1 MAEDYPR
8 SFLELER
15 RFSTES
21 GCRAYLWALR
31 WPRGI
36 DCPRC
41 GHREFWPMSNGRQ
54 SCKGC
59 SHQLS
64 VMAGTVFQDSKL
76 PLTTWFR
83 AMWHVASQ
91 KNGISALGL
100 QRDLGLGS
108 YKTAWSLL
116 HKLRRAMVRPGRDR
130 LTGVVEVDETYW
142 GAERIR

>member
-1 MAEDYPR
+1 
-8 SFLELER
+8 
-15 RFSTES
+15 
-21 GCRAYLWALR
+21 
-31 WPRGI
+31 
-36 DCPRC
+36 
-41 GHREFWPMSNGRQ
+41 MSNGWQ

-91 KNGISALGL
+91 KNGISALGV

-108 YKTAWSLL
+108 YKTAWSLCISC
-116 HKLRRAMVRPGRDR
+116 AVRW
-130 LTGVVEVDETYW
+130 LALDETVSP
-142 GAERIR
+142 GLSKSMKLIGVQKNPVEQPGGLHTAKA